1 MEVRRLETQY
11 PIPRRE
17 VYRYLGLRKQTPDP
31 PLQEL
36 IEECITELYRVA
48 VPKYL
53 YKIFPIQIDA
63 EHNRLDFGFMQVP
76 SVNLTRNLRDCEKA
90 AVMAATLG
98 ADVDRLMHRYE
109 VTTAAKSVI
118 LQAAAAALVESVCD
132 VCQEEIGQIALGE
145 GYGIR
150 PRFSPGYGDF
160 SISFQKPLID
170 TLQTA
175 KRMGLTLTESY
186 MMVPSK
192 SVTAVIGFS
201 RNHTVCHKE
210 GCEVCTL
217 TDCIYRR

>member
-76 SVNLTRNLRDCEKA
+76 SVNLTKNLRDCEKA

-118 LQAAAAALVESVCD
+118 LQAAAAALVEQLGGEVVRIVC
-132 VCQEEIGQIALGE
+132 VMELAGLEGRKNLE
-145 GYGIR
+145 GYDIK
-150 PRFSPGYGDF
+150 SLIVYPG
-160 SISFQKPLID
+160 K
-170 TLQTA
+170 
-175 KRMGLTLTESY
+175 
-186 MMVPSK
+186 
-192 SVTAVIGFS
+192 
-201 RNHTVCHKE
+201 
-210 GCEVCTL
+210 
-217 TDCIYRR
+217 